1 MRVWIV
7 WEEDRRGNIELV
19 DVFSDKDKALVEA
32 KRRES
37 WVSGLNGLLTYY
49 IESVEVK

>member
-19 DVFSDKDKALVEA
+19 EVFSDKDKALVEA

-37 WVSGLNGLLTYY
+37 LTAGLDGLPTYY
-49 IESVEVK
+49 VEGVEVK